1 MRLSYSQID
10 WFLRCPYIFKYQYI
24 DKHRLPSGKAAVF
37 GGLMHKV
44 LEFIHK
50 DSLLTPTPTQA
61 MQFFEQKWEKNNLE
75 KYFKTKI
82 DAEKHYEEGL
92 RIIKDYYESND
103 FSKIKILALEKR
115 FEIPLIDKNGES
127 HILSGIIDRIDKMP
141 DETLEV
147 IDYKT
152 SVSMKTEREIK
163 SDLQLSIYYLG
174 LNSLWPDM
182 VKKHQGKVKAGLY
195 FLRHGEK
202 ISTEKTQ
209 EELNETKNKLLGYIK
224 NIKRAITENKFPAK
238 PSSLCKYEPY
248 NDICPYFKNIN
259 QKEKLKIKNQEVD
272 DVIREF
278 EDLKINKKQIENK
291 IKELQDKINNYLDE
305 EKLEGIYNKEKT
317 KGIIRSLIENYE
329 YDQEKLKN
337 ILTSLQR
344 WDDVLNLSQVKLNKV
359 LIELPFE
366 IKSEIEKLKI
376 LKRETKSLR
385 LKIL

>member
-61 MQFFEQKWEKNNLE
+61 MQFFEQKWEKNN
-75 KYFKTKI
+75 
-82 DAEKHYEEGL
+82 
-92 RIIKDYYESND
+92 YESND

-224 NIKRAITENKFPAK
+224 DIKRAITENKFPAK

-317 KGIIRSLIENYE
+317 SYYSFSFFFIIYA
-329 YDQEKLKN
+329 
-337 ILTSLQR
+337 
-344 WDDVLNLSQVKLNKV
+344 
-359 LIELPFE
+359 F
-366 IKSEIEKLKI
+366 
-376 LKRETKSLR
+376 
-385 LKIL
+385 

>member
-1 MRLSYSQID
+1 
-10 WFLRCPYIFKYQYI
+10 
-24 DKHRLPSGKAAVF
+24 
-37 GGLMHKV
+37 
-44 LEFIHK
+44 
-50 DSLLTPTPTQA
+50 
-61 MQFFEQKWEKNNLE
+61 
-75 KYFKTKI
+75 
-82 DAEKHYEEGL
+82 
-92 RIIKDYYESND
+92 
-103 FSKIKILALEKR
+103 
-115 FEIPLIDKNGES
+115 
-127 HILSGIIDRIDKMP
+127 MP
-141 DETLEV
+141 DKTLEV

-152 SVSMKTEREIK
+152 STSMRTEREIK
-163 SDLQLSIYYLG
+163 ADLQLSIYHLG
-174 LNSLWPDM
+174 LNFLWPDM
-182 VKKHQGKVKAGLY
+182 VKKHQGKIKVGLY

-202 ISTEKTQ
+202 VSTEKTE

-224 NIKRAITENKFPAK
+224 DIENAIIENKFPAK

-259 QKEKLKIKNQEVD
+259 QKEKPKIENREVD
-272 DVIREF
+272 DAIREF